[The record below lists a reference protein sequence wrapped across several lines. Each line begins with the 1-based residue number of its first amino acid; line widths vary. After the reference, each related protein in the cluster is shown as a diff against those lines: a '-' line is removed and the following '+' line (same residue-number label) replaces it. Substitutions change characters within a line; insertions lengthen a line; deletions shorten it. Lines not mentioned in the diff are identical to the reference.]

1 MKRKKLT
8 IITVILMLL
17 LTQSIILT
25 GCKDEKNN
33 DNQTKTAQ
41 NAEENEKVD
50 EPAYFKHQLC
60 KKYKMVIPIEFVVN
74 HTSRFSG
81 KEGTVFTGRV
91 EEGTIK
97 VGDKVEI
104 IGQDSDNGKEVT
116 YFKDVEVLELYSY
129 KDEKEQLFGKLK
141 KEDNLG
147 VLIEGIDPREIN
159 ENRYAIIR

>member
-1 MKRKKLT
+1 M
-8 IITVILMLL
+8 ML

-33 DNQTKTAQ
+33 DNQTNTAK
-41 NAEENEKVD
+41 NAEENENVD
-50 EPAYFKHQLC
+50 DPAYFKHQLC
-60 KKYKMVIPIEFVVN
+60 KKYKMVIPIEFTCN

-97 VGDKVEI
+97 VGDKIEI
-104 IGQDSDNGKEVT
+104 IGQDSDNGKEIT

-129 KDEKEQLFGKLK
+129 RDEREQLFDELK

-147 VLIEGIDPREIN
+147 VLIEGIDPREIEN
-159 ENRYAIIR
+159 NRYAIIR

>member
-33 DNQTKTAQ
+33 DNQTNTAK

-50 EPAYFKHQLC
+50 DPAYFKHQLC
-60 KKYKMVIPIEFVVN
+60 KKYKMVIPIEFAVN

-116 YFKDVEVLELYSY
+116 YFKDIEVLELYSY